1 MRPPRLLSW
10 FRVIPLAL
18 VLVFGGLSLAYT
30 SAPAL
35 LVKPLYPL
43 EYREYIA
50 QSSAIYGL
58 DPYLVAAVI
67 ETESN
72 WNPSAV
78 SHTDAQGLM
87 QLMPVTARD
96 MAKMNLVDASFDPE
110 DLDDP
115 ETNIRFGCAYLRY
128 LVDYFNGSTDYAIAA
143 YNAGMSNVESW
154 ADEPT
159 ALHNAI
165 TFPETQAYLVRVK
178 NAWGRYQELYAG
190 VFEADA
196 SS

>member
-1 MRPPRLLSW
+1 MRRPRLMSW
-10 FRVIPLAL
+10 FRVVPLAA
-18 VLVFGGLSLAYT
+18 VLGFGAISLAYT

-43 EYREYIA
+43 AYQEYIA
-50 QSSAIYGL
+50 ESSAIYGL

-72 WNPSAV
+72 WNPQAV

-87 QLMPVTARD
+87 QLMPVTAHD
-96 MAKMNLVDASFDPE
+96 MAEMNLVDASFDPE
-110 DLDDP
+110 ALDDP

-190 VFEADA
+190 VFESD
-196 SS
+196 SLS